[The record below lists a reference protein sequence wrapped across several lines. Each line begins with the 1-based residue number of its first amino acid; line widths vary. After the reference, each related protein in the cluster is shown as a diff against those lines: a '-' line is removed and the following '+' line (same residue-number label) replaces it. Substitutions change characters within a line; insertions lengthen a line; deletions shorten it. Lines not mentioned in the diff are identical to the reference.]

1 MEEEEEEE
9 VAEEAAEEEDE
20 KHSEPACPWEAART
34 AAAFVALSPPRR
46 CRLVAAFRIRSR
58 CYCYCRCST
67 SHC

>member
-9 VAEEAAEEEDE
+9 VAEEAEEEDE

-58 CYCYCRCST
+58 CCCHCST